1 MLSQKQNRRFV
12 PNQLSDN
19 YQIIDRR
26 NEVESPL
33 CKHQTKIKQSCN
45 FENSDTLCSIE
56 NLKFIQIC
64 NKQGR
69 VFEENLF
76 SPQRTSLLNT
86 RTPYQRVLRMKQFCN
101 KLHKS
106 KSQLESANV
115 IQGVFK
121 IRRRSEYERA
131 SDKLVRLSTLYP
143 TTFVAQHLQQKA
155 LRKNEMRKKSIF
167 KRMSSILIKHSNNI
181 KTQSNLGAS
190 QLQKLDESPLKQE
203 ERSPTNIIRQF
214 ELQIGQ
220 MRESQEL
227 VYNMQNS
234 EKYIQFQEEL
244 KRYSQS
250 LNNSPVAKRTQ
261 KKQQTDTNQD
271 QPKVVLNLS
280 KNQRKT
286 FTSIQNYVNERQQS
300 IQANKISKMIDQV
313 QLQYQQLQSLTETD
327 SSSPIKLK
335 TPFTTRNLNHI
346 KSLSNL
352 PDIKETATQR
362 SITNRNQKLVEKVKN
377 VYIFS
382 PQKKKVQFEKIKL

>member
-1 MLSQKQNRRFV
+1 MLSQKSNRRFV

-26 NEVESPL
+26 MDVESSHSN
-33 CKHQTKIKQSCN
+33 HQTKIKQSHN
-45 FENSDTLCSIE
+45 FQKFDTLCSIE

-64 NKQGR
+64 NKEGLVQ
-69 VFEENLF
+69 EDNLL
-76 SPQRTSLLNT
+76 SPQRKSYLNT
-86 RTPYQRVLRMKQFCN
+86 RTPYHRVLRMKQQCN
-101 KLHKS
+101 RLHKS
-106 KSQLESANV
+106 KSQIEAANV
-115 IQGVFK
+115 IQDIIR

-181 KTQSNLGAS
+181 KTQSSLGAS
-190 QLQKLDESPLKQE
+190 QLQKLDESPIKLE
-203 ERSPTNIIRQF
+203 EKSPTIIIRQF
-214 ELQIGQ
+214 ELQLGQ

-227 VYNMQNS
+227 LCNMQNS

-250 LNNSPVAKRTQ
+250 LNNSPVAKRTL
-261 KKQQTDTNQD
+261 KKQQTEQNSD

-280 KNQRKT
+280 KKQRKT

-300 IQANKISKMIDQV
+300 IQANQISKMMDQV
-313 QLQYQQLQSLTETD
+313 QLQYHQLQSLTETD

-335 TPFTTRNLNHI
+335 TAFTTRNINHI

-352 PDIKETATQR
+352 PDIRETATQR

-377 VYIFS
+377 IYIFS